1 MSGAPRCTA
10 TSPSGPTCSRRSTSR
25 GWPASTGRPCG
36 PGSTT
41 AARRDALGR
50 LCAEY
55 FDLGGLLSLIFTEPQ
70 LVDTTAW
77 DQSDCGDVAFAA
89 VIERGHRDGT
99 IDPDLPVT
107 WVQYLLWSQLY
118 AGWSYIAETGASRHE
133 ALRLLVRTF
142 VGAIRP

>member
-1 MSGAPRCTA
+1 MV
-10 TSPSGPTCSRRSTSR
+10 
-25 GWPASTGRPCG
+25 
-36 PGSTT
+36 
-41 AARRDALGR
+41 
-50 LCAEY
+50 
-55 FDLGGLLSLIFTEPQ
+55 LLSQDEARFPMVPTLCRT
-70 LVDTTAW
+70 LGVKGHRRAVGTR
-77 DQSDCGDVAFAA
+77 DCKDLLYVFAA